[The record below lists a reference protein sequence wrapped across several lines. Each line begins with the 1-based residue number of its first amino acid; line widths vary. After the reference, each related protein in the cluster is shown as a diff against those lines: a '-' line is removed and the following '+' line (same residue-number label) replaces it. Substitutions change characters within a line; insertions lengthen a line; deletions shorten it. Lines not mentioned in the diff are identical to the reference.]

1 MLAPAHD
8 LPVTSSPDCGTND
21 LMVLV
26 AQSQPSATKVPC
38 IATLP
43 SGWESEGIH
52 VQRNR
57 TTFGIGSERAGSDAI
72 EVALEREGACDVRG
86 AEAVP
91 SDEAG
96 TERFE
101 RPERL
106 AGGLRG
112 TRSYLFPGGCV
123 TYEYRFAE
131 DAPASLVFEAD
142 QALGFVAREDLV
154 DHVRSTAD
162 LRLCGA
168 GVRCP
173 GGTRP

>member
-1 MLAPAHD
+1 
-8 LPVTSSPDCGTND
+8 
-21 LMVLV
+21 
-26 AQSQPSATKVPC
+26 
-38 IATLP
+38 LP
-43 SGWESEGIH
+43 SGWEMEDIH

-57 TTFGIGSERAGSDAI
+57 TTFGIGSDRAGSGGID
-72 EVALEREGACDVRG
+72 VTLERAGACDVAG

-96 TERFE
+96 TRRFE
-101 RPERL
+101 APERL
-106 AGGLRG
+106 AGGLQG

-123 TYEYRFAE
+123 TYEYAFAD

-142 QALGFVAREDLV
+142 EALGFVAREDLV
-154 DHVRSTAD
+154 AHVRSTAD

-168 GVRCP
+168 GVPCP